1 MNPVRDKKLKLSAD
15 SLKANWISNGVKRTF
30 AYLVPLFFPFVA
42 LSATLDNPL
51 GFDTLYEFLV
61 AILDVVIAI
70 AFPALILFFVWIGF
84 KFLMAQGDPKELQ
97 QARQYF
103 LWAIV
108 GALLVLGARVLAEAI
123 RETVRQLGVGA

>member
-1 MNPVRDKKLKLSAD
+1 M
-15 SLKANWISNGVKRTF
+15 KRIVAF
-30 AYLVPLFFPFVA
+30 VIPFLFPLAAVGA
-42 LSATLDNPL
+42 SLDNPL
-51 GFDTLYEFLV
+51 GFETLYDFLV

-84 KFLMAQGDPKELQ
+84 KFLTAQGDPKEIQ
-97 QARQYF
+97 KAREYF

-123 RETVRQLGVGA
+123 RGTVEQLK